1 MYGAMQQAFFIWNGR
16 LLAWIYYIFCLAL
29 ANAALIGVVMQG
41 GFSSLYIPD
50 MTVTVGI
57 LPRYLLEGV
66 CP

>member
-16 LLAWIYYIFCLAL
+16 LLAWMYYIFCLAL

-57 LPRYLLEGV
+57 
-66 CP
+66 